1 MDKTPL
7 ISFVIP
13 VYNVPTE
20 MICEC
25 VESITALPLQPFE
38 REIIIVDDGSDQS
51 SLQAM
56 TDISDVIFLRQDN
69 MGVSAARN
77 MGINNARGQYIQFV
91 DADDVLTS
99 AYNQVIELL
108 RTKQA
113 DMVMFDFTHD
123 RNDTQNYC
131 DDGPHCGTRLMC
143 ERNIHGSVCCFVFK
157 TDILGNLRF
166 TPGIAYGEDEEFTPQ
181 LLLHAK
187 EVYTTTAKAYFYRQR
202 PSSAVH
208 TVTTR
213 KKLQRLND
221 TKQVLLNL
229 HNMGTSMSQD
239 VRKALRRRTAQLTMD
254 YIYNVIMLTRNGHYL
269 DRQIQQLRKEGL
281 FPLPDLSYTN
291 KYRLFRWMTNTKVGR
306 AFMLVI
312 LPLMKRER

>member
-25 VESITALPLQPFE
+25 VESITALSLQPYE

-69 MGVSAARN
+69 TGVSTARN
-77 MGINNARGQYIQFV
+77 MGLNHARGQFIQFV
-91 DADDVLTS
+91 DADDVLTP
-99 AYNQVIELL
+99 AYNHVIELL
-108 RTKQA
+108 RTKQT

-123 RNDTQNYC
+123 RNDTQDHC
-131 DDGPHCGTRLMC
+131 DNGPHSGAALMC
-143 ERNIHGSVCCFVFK
+143 ERNIHGAVWGFVFK
-157 TDILGNLRF
+157 ADILGNLQF
-166 TPGIAYGEDEEFTPQ
+166 TPSIAYGEDEEFTPQ
-181 LLLHAK
+181 LLLNAK
-187 EVYTTTAKAYFYRQR
+187 KVYTTTAKAYFYRQR
-202 PSSAVH
+202 PSSTVH

-221 TKQVLLNL
+221 TKQVLLYL
-229 HNMGTSMSQD
+229 HSVETSMSQD
-239 VRKALRRRTAQLTMD
+239 DRRALRRRIAQLTMD
-254 YIYNVIMLTRNGHYL
+254 YIYNVIMLTRDGHYL
-269 DRQIQQLRKEGL
+269 DRQIQRLRKEGL
-281 FPLPDLSYTN
+281 FPLPDLRYTN
-291 KYRLFRWMTNTKVGR
+291 KYRLFRWMTGLKIGR
-306 AFMLVI
+306 ALMLVV
-312 LPLMKRER
+312 LPLTKRER